1 MGGAA
6 MSRSLA
12 RPDDRDCIPTPPAS
26 SARHAGASR
35 PVAFVHASARLTMSR
50 HHRTIGLLVLLVAAS
65 SSSCS
70 DTASP
75 ASGTPRT
82 GDVAPLFTQ
91 ADTSGRPVS
100 LESFKGRVVMIDFWA
115 TWCGPCIAALPAM
128 KSLWQDYRD
137 RNFALISV
145 SLDYNL
151 DTWRRFVQENRL
163 DWVHTSDG
171 RYFNNAVAALYGVD
185 AIPAVYLIDR
195 SGRIRAIRAFVDAS
209 VRRQIDTLLSE

>member
-1 MGGAA
+1 
-6 MSRSLA
+6 
-12 RPDDRDCIPTPPAS
+12 
-26 SARHAGASR
+26 
-35 PVAFVHASARLTMSR
+35 
-50 HHRTIGLLVLLVAAS
+50 
-65 SSSCS
+65 
-70 DTASP
+70 
-75 ASGTPRT
+75 
-82 GDVAPLFTQ
+82 
-91 ADTSGRPVS
+91 VS